1 LKLTYVHTKGWF
13 LIALDRNTTRELALT
28 IREDSYPLFFLKLL
42 YTSFN
47 LNTFT
52 METTTLKLTW
62 EEYKVLLSA
71 IQAMKNMVDST
82 ALESLYVKLY
92 MQMNAQK
99 ELPF

>member
-1 LKLTYVHTKGWF
+1 MTYHSKLKGSNPLFLIKLSKQLLFYNNLKLY
-13 LIALDRNTTRELALT
+13 I
-28 IREDSYPLFFLKLL
+28 
-42 YTSFN
+42 
-47 LNTFT
+47 
-52 METTTLKLTW
+52 METTILKLTW

-82 ALESLYVKLY
+82 TLDALYIKLY